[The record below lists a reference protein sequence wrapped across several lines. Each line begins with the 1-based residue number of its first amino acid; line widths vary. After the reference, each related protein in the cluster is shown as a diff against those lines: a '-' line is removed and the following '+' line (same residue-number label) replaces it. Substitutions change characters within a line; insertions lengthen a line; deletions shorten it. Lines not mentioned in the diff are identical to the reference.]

1 LNYSPPSSSTDYKSI
16 ESVYIHELCFV
27 GVVSLWRLYKRR
39 GPIKIY
45 FIRATQPG
53 LKLAKLFVTLN
64 ILKEEPIKIDNLLLM
79 DTPDCR
85 FWNHLAQTM
94 NAGEKKSHKI
104 TKTIKSLLPDD
115 SHEFQNFWAFNI
127 RKSWEA
133 PLAELMHLCLL
144 AQLEANQKNL
154 SIKKVVILSSF
165 TPLFIHWGLK
175 ENFSKVNLQ
184 DFFEIR
190 CLMYNLGALFINLRS
205 FFEFIV
211 KPNSSLT
218 KHDSKSDPGRFGVE
232 AAWGTE
238 GKEGSRLDD
247 LFWWR
252 KSSLPGNRVAY
263 LYERRDIHPKLSEV
277 ENLKSLDIQPIV
289 TNSKLAGDWPQLY
302 LDTRK
307 NKPLSQLLCD
317 FVRTVQFAFKATSR
331 NTLEKR
337 VISQVNW
344 RLSKLNRL
352 VSTFKFLNIKGVF
365 HHDETGFDDVT
376 LACKLAEGAR
386 IGTHWSCFNGV
397 CEVNR
402 SHDVFFIWGNH
413 DAKIINDA
421 GSVSKHLI
429 ISGCMLIGNTKKE
442 AYEKAEAAAK
452 TMRSGG
458 VKYLVSVFDCGVP
471 MPNFYNFF
479 FRWLLEDS
487 CLGLLIKPKGEF
499 FLNTMGSDLR
509 TIYDQALKTG
519 RVYLF
524 DDDASPADAS
534 RISDFSVGIG
544 SVSALVV
551 AALHGARIFYL
562 DYERLNQGP
571 QKPYCTLHSLGE
583 KRCVFYDPESLKQA
597 VLEYIDNPESNRY
610 LGDASPVL
618 NEFDSFRDG
627 KANERIGEYISWYLE
642 GLDKNLEKDVA
653 LQEATQRYAAKWGAE
668 KVIRNTLA

>member
-1 LNYSPPSSSTDYKSI
+1 MGI
-16 ESVYIHELCFV
+16 I
-27 GVVSLWRLYKRR
+27 SLWRLYKRR
-39 GPIKIY
+39 GPIKIF

-53 LKLAKLFVTLN
+53 LKLAKLFIFLH
-64 ILKEEPIKIDNLLLM
+64 ILKEEPTKIDNLLFM
-79 DTPDCR
+79 DTPDGK

-94 NAGEKKSHKI
+94 NAGEKNSHEIIKI
-104 TKTIKSLLPDD
+104 INELLPDD

-144 AQLEANQKNL
+144 AQLVADQKNL
-154 SIKKVVILSSF
+154 SLKKVLILSSF

-175 ENFSKVNLQ
+175 EKFSEINLQ
-184 DFFEIR
+184 AFFEIR
-190 CLMYNLGALFINLRS
+190 FLVYNLGALFINLRS
-205 FFEFIV
+205 FFELIT
-211 KPNSSLT
+211 KSNPPLK
-218 KHDSKSDPGRFGVE
+218 KHDSKSDPARFGVG
-232 AAWGTE
+232 AAWGTGGRE
-238 GKEGSRLDD
+238 GGRLDD

-252 KSSLPGNRVAY
+252 KSNLPGNRVVY
-263 LYERRDIHPKLSEV
+263 LYDRGDIQPRLSEV
-277 ENLKSLDIQPIV
+277 ENLKSLGIQPIV

-302 LDTRK
+302 FNTK
-307 NKPLSQLLCD
+307 QKKPLSQLLCD
-317 FVRTVQFAFKATSR
+317 LARTVQFAFKAVSR
-331 NTLEKR
+331 NILEKR

-344 RLSKLNRL
+344 RLSKLNQL
-352 VSTFKFLNIKGVF
+352 ASAYKFLNIKGVF
-365 HHDETGFDDVT
+365 HHDEAGFDDVT

-386 IGTHWSCFNGV
+386 IGTHWSCFNGI

-413 DAKIINDA
+413 DAKIINDM

-429 ISGCMLIGNTKKE
+429 ISGCMPIENSKKA
-442 AYEKAEAAAK
+442 AYKKAEAAAK

-458 VKYLVSVFDCGVP
+458 VKYLVSIFDSSVP
-471 MPNFYNFF
+471 MPNFYGFF
-479 FRWLLEDS
+479 LRWLLEDS
-487 CLGLLIKPKGEF
+487 SLGLIIKPKGNV
-499 FLNTMGSDLR
+499 FLDKMGSDQR
-509 TIYDQALKTG
+509 TLYDQALKTG

-524 DDDASPADAS
+524 DNDASPADVS
-534 RISDFSVGIG
+534 RVSDFSVGIG
-544 SVSALVV
+544 SISAVVV

-597 VLEYIDNPESNRY
+597 VLEYIDNPETNPY

-627 KANERIGEYISWYLE
+627 KASERIGEYISWYLE

-653 LQEATQRYAAKWGAE
+653 LQEATQRYSYKWGVE
-668 KVIRNTLA
+668 KVIKNTLD